1 LHGTFPYDLDFK
13 EGGKIKILGFLLK
26 GMMGEAIPPQI
37 KQVKIIKKIAA
48 KAITA

>member
-1 LHGTFPYDLDFK
+1 MELFLIDLDFK
-13 EGGKIKILGFLLK
+13 EGDEIKTIGFLLK